1 MVPEFLWKK
10 TILEFFNPATNDTNT
25 NTDSDSLFNIE
36 KVV

>member
-10 TILEFFNPATNDTNT
+10 TILEFLNPATDDK
-25 NTDSDSLFNIE
+25 NTDSESDSLFNIE